1 MSGLFRLLL
10 AAAVLWCGL
19 HLSPAEADGGV
30 WTGADA
36 VAHARAPDHGDDGH
50 PGTDAVHGC
59 HNHCPVAPDI
69 GPSPA
74 VGAVGRGQSM
84 LFARPSWSLTTAAQA
99 PPIEPPAA

>member
-1 MSGLFRLLL
+1 MQRMFRLLL
-10 AAAVLWCGL
+10 AIAVLWCGL

-36 VAHARAPDHGDDGH
+36 VAHARSAEHGRDGH
-50 PGTDAVHGC
+50 PNADVMHGC

-69 GPSPA
+69 DPSPLL
-74 VGAVGRGQSM
+74 GARTSVRTV
-84 LFARPSWSLTTAAQA
+84 LFALPSWPLTPSAQA